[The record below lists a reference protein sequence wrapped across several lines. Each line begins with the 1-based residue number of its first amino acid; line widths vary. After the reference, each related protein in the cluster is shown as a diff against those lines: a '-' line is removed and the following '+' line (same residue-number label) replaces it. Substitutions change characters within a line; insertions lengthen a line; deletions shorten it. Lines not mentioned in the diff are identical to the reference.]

1 MSLERAALAAARF
14 GFGARPGELR
24 AIAGDPVGWV
34 KAQLAPE
41 RTPPPPIAAL
51 PPAED
56 DVLAFGRFFVAQR
69 LRGDNGAQLS
79 ERLERQGLSREEIQ
93 RLSTEDAFRQHFRA
107 RYEVASKARFDAAFA
122 TDRPVHER
130 LVHFWANH
138 FTISALKPQ
147 VAGLPSSFEKEAI
160 RPHVCGRFADML
172 LASTKHPGMGIY
184 LDNWSSIGPNS
195 VWAKN
200 PRSIPR
206 LGFGPGGRPTGLNE
220 NLGREI
226 LELHTLGVN
235 GGYTQADVQALAA
248 IITGWTYER
257 PPLRYYFNDAKGA
270 RTGPQ
275 LFSFVADAHEPGD
288 KTLMGKTYPA
298 NGVAQGEEALRDLAR
313 KPATAHFLATKLAR
327 HYIADAPPPAV
338 IERCAQAFLRS
349 DGDLRITMT
358 ALVDSPEAWSAPLT
372 KFRRPE
378 EYLIAVMRAL
388 DIASLPPGVAANAC
402 GAMGQPVWRAQGPDG
417 WADTAGPWLSGD
429 LVWKRIEWAEALAA
443 RVSRADLDPVGVG
456 EGALGPLLSVET
468 RQAVQRA
475 DSPMQGMV
483 LLLSSPEF
491 QRR

>member
-1 MSLERAALAAARF
+1 MSLERAAIAATRF

-34 KAQLAPE
+34 KSQLAPE
-41 RTPPPPIAAL
+41 RSPPAAIALL

-56 DVLAFGRFFVAQR
+56 DVLAFGRFYVSQR
-69 LRGDNGAQLS
+69 LRGANGAQLS
-79 ERLERQGLSREEIQ
+79 ERLERQGVSRAEIE
-93 RLSTEDAFRQHFRA
+93 RLSVEDAFRLHFRA
-107 RYEVASKARFDAAFA
+107 RYENATKARLDTAFA
-122 TDRPVHER
+122 TDRPVYER
-130 LVHFWANH
+130 LVHFWSNH
-138 FTISALKPQ
+138 FTVSAAKPQ
-147 VAGLPSSFEKEAI
+147 AQAMPPSFEKEAI

-172 LASTKHPGMGIY
+172 IASTKHPGMGIY

-195 VWAKN
+195 NWAKN
-200 PRSIPR
+200 PRMIPR

-248 IITGWTYER
+248 IITGWTYDR
-257 PPLRYYFNDAKGA
+257 PAARYYLNEEKGT
-270 RTGPQ
+270 RSGGQ
-275 LFSFVADAHEPGD
+275 LFSFVADAHEPGP
-288 KTLMGKTYPA
+288 KTLLGKSYPPA
-298 NGVAQGEEALRDLAR
+298 GVAQGEEALRDLAK
-313 KPATAHFLATKLAR
+313 KPATARFIATKLAR
-327 HYIADAPPPAV
+327 HYIADTPPPAV
-338 IERCAQAFLRS
+338 IDRCAQAFART
-349 DGDLRITMT
+349 DGDLRATMS

-388 DIASLPPGVAANAC
+388 DINQLPPGVGANAS
-402 GAMGQPVWRAQGPDG
+402 GAMGQVIWRAQGPDG

-443 RVSRADLDPVGVG
+443 RVSRADIEPVSIGDN
-456 EGALGPLLSVET
+456 ALGPLLSAET
-468 RQAVQRA
+468 RQTVQRA
-475 DSPMQGMV
+475 ESPMQGMV